1 MRINRYMTH
10 AVVLAI
16 AAAMS
21 TYTVIDR
28 SYLFSNFHA
37 AAVSAAAADQGAAVG
52 DVSLGRDSVIIKPV
66 SIPTTPLVSRAPIV
80 HVIAQGDTLESV
92 GRQYNLPWRDVLWS
106 NPGLRLPLT
115 VGRPIKV
122 PPVPGVVVGVKKG
135 DTPSGLAARYGVDVT
150 TVLGFNGLHGPQ
162 LTPGSTLVIPVD
174 PTLGPNLSTGLPADP
189 VRPGQLMCP
198 IAGAQIIQG
207 FGPTSFAIEPS
218 FGGYLHFHT
227 GVDLLAGYG
236 TPIVAAAGGK
246 VTAAG
251 PADYFGIRVEV
262 TDSYGLVEIY
272 AHMSQV
278 AVAVGQEV
286 QQGDMVG
293 YVGSTGLSIGA
304 HLHFQLEIGRLPTA
318 PDSLVGCTGATA
330 QGLAGNGPLS

>member
-1 MRINRYMTH
+1 MTH

-21 TYTVIDR
+21 GYTVVDR
-28 SYLFSNFHA
+28 NFLFPTFHA
-37 AAVSAAAADQGAAVG
+37 AAVNASAADQGVAVG

-66 SIPTTPLVSRAPIV
+66 SIPTAPLVSRAPIV
-80 HVIAQGDTLESV
+80 HIVVPGDTLETI
-92 GRQYNLPWRDVLWS
+92 GQQYDLPWRYVLWS

-115 VGRPIKV
+115 VGRPVKL
-122 PPVPGVVVGVKKG
+122 PPVPGVVVIVKKG
-135 DTPSGLAARYGVDVT
+135 DTPAGLAARYGVDVT
-150 TVLGFNGLHGPQ
+150 TVLGFNGIHGSQ
-162 LTPGSTLVIPVD
+162 LTPGSLLVIPLD
-174 PTLGPNLSTGLPADP
+174 PSQGANLSTGAPADP
-189 VRPGQLMCP
+189 VHPGQFLCP

-236 TPIVAAAGGK
+236 TPIVAAAGGRI
-246 VTAAG
+246 TAAG

-262 TDSYGLVEIY
+262 TDSFGLVEIY

-286 QQGDMVG
+286 QQGDKVG

-304 HLHFQLEIGRLPTA
+304 HLHFQLEVGRMPTA
-318 PDSLVGCTGATA
+318 PGPLIGCSGATT
-330 QGLAGNGPLS
+330 QGVAGNGPLS

>member
-1 MRINRYMTH
+1 MTH
-10 AVVLAI
+10 AMVLAI

-21 TYTVIDR
+21 SYTVIDR
-28 SYLFSNFHA
+28 NFVSNFHA
-37 AAVSAAAADQGAAVG
+37 GTVTSAAAYEGAVG

-80 HVIAQGDTLESV
+80 HMVAQGETLESIA
-92 GRQYNLPWRDVLWS
+92 QQFNLPWRDIVWS
-106 NPGLRLPLT
+106 NPGLHLPLT
-115 VGRPIKV
+115 VGRSVRV
-122 PPVPGVVVGVKKG
+122 PPVPGVVVAVKKG
-135 DTPSGLAARYGVDVT
+135 DTPASLSAAYGVDVSNL
-150 TVLGFNGLHGPQ
+150 LGFNGIRQ
-162 LTPGSTLVIPVD
+162 LTTGTLLVIPVD
-174 PTLGPNLSTGLPADP
+174 PTLGRNLSTGLPADP
-189 VRPGQLMCP
+189 VDPGQFLCP
-198 IAGAQIIQG
+198 IAGAQIIQP

-251 PADYFGIRVEV
+251 PADYFGIRVQV
-262 TDSYGLVEIY
+262 TDSFGLVEIY
-272 AHMSQV
+272 AHMEQV

-286 QQGDMVG
+286 QQGDNIG

-304 HLHFQLEIGRLPTA
+304 HLHFQVEVGGVPTA
-318 PDSLVGCTGATA
+318 PDQLIGCLGDTNRPDIAS
-330 QGLAGNGPLS
+330 QPVS